1 MVDMFTDK
9 KEQRVS
15 SSYRQQHCPPR
26 RGPETFRQNRKDC
39 YPEKRSSRETDQC
52 AKLLMRQLQ
61 RCTNPS
67 PGNGESIS
75 CNDLPESGDHL
86 GAGASPR
93 RGMIFAAKMRLDGNV
108 NQFVITA
115 EQCSIGITALRFVR
129 HDRNHGRIFS
139 DADLPDVQI
148 AYQRIS
154 VALDHAANFVRQI
167 RRCRRAI
174 EQNPARIAQQCVS
187 QEKTTPLPTMP
198 TTGSSQLQPKNLPPV
213 NAVIASTEVNASAS
227 TCRYAARR
235 FKSS

>member
-1 MVDMFTDK
+1 MLRGVGVEMARGAGRANMVDMFTDK

-93 RGMIFAAKMRLDGNV
+93 RGVIFAAKMRLDGNV

-115 EQCSIGITALRFVR
+115 EQFSIGITALRFVR

-139 DADLPDVQI
+139 VAELPDVQI

-187 QEKTTPLPTMP
+187 PGKNNNAADNADYWIKPAPT
-198 TTGSSQLQPKNLPPV
+198 KKF
-213 NAVIASTEVNASAS
+213 AAS
-227 TCRYAARR
+227 
-235 FKSS
+235 

>member
-1 MVDMFTDK
+1 MLRGVGVEMARGAGRANMVDMFTDK

-86 GAGASPR
+86 GAGGSPR
-93 RGMIFAAKMRLDGNV
+93 RVMIVAAKVRLDGNV

-129 HDRNHGRIFS
+129 HDRNHGRDRKS
-139 DADLPDVQI
+139 TRLNSSH
-148 AYQRIS
+148 RLTS
-154 VALDHAANFVRQI
+154 R
-167 RRCRRAI
+167 
-174 EQNPARIAQQCVS
+174 
-187 QEKTTPLPTMP
+187 MP
-198 TTGSSQLQPKNLPPV
+198 SS
-213 NAVIASTEVNASAS
+213 A
-227 TCRYAARR
+227 
-235 FKSS
+235 